1 MAVGKISLF
10 QNPLVRKIQA
20 LKVENSD
27 ENFYLVQFELTLMQV
42 IHKCAVPDD
51 TARLWR

>member
-27 ENFYLVQFELTLMQV
+27 ENFYLVQFE
-42 IHKCAVPDD
+42 
-51 TARLWR
+51 